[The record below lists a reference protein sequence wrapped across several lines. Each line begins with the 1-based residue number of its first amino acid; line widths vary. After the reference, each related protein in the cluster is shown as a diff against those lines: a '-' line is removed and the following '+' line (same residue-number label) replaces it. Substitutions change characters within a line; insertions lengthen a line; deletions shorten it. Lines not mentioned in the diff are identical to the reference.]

1 MTVPDQMATS
11 SLDTRHAPGEASTE
25 DGRSRMARRRA
36 APFGPVLALT
46 VTLAVACFLVCMALL
61 LLAVHPDVVNPGF
74 WFGPQQNQSAKT
86 ALYLVAFAVIL
97 PLALVVGP
105 RLADSIATGPNALAL
120 AALASALACSFAAA
134 ILIARIS
141 GALGWADGLSVVLA
155 LVGIWV
161 VCATAVLARAAK
173 PRPWRLLL
181 RAADSA
187 RHLPVLAG
195 LLVFGTLLAL
205 TSVRSLSALPLA
217 LGTVVVAGAV
227 FVHQRGRL
235 PQLTRG
241 WGAVIDAM
249 IIGVLLLALPD
260 MVIFETSSAPLSTF
274 FPPGVYQWHHD
285 FLLGPA
291 NQQLAG
297 GALLVDNPVSQYGV
311 GSIYFLVAWFQLA
324 PIGYGTLGLLDGIL
338 TAFFYAAGYSALRIA
353 GATRL
358 LAGLALLVGTI
369 ALVYNLPHPV
379 GGIPQDGP
387 LRFGLPMVLLL
398 ATLVGA
404 RWPRTAGAARVAG
417 LTVLGIA
424 SVWALEAFAY
434 TAVTFAAL
442 AALHASLLPPG
453 GRLRWMAREALVA
466 AVACLCAHLILAAAT
481 LAATAELPDWG
492 QYVAY
497 LQAFLLGGDAGEIV
511 FGFEPWP
518 PALALGAAYLASAS
532 AVVLLLRRRFGMAL
546 RERTALLAIAGMTA
560 YGVAL
565 LSYISNRSATHLL
578 PYVALPALLMGA
590 LWLSLLL
597 RSGPAEV
604 GGRARLGS
612 LVFAASLAVVLVAAA
627 WPSAGDR
634 FARSPLALARPG
646 GELLAHINRLWDP
659 PPIDARAPEGQRLI
673 ARYMPGQLRS
683 LILFPQSP
691 DLAVE
696 ILMRSGR
703 ANRLPLG
710 DSVEEGFVPMARVP
724 ALRQAIAELRPGE
737 RLLTDRKGLRAF
749 AKLKADPAIDPLA
762 KPVYQYRLD
771 EWILQRIGER
781 FRLRPIAEGR
791 AQLIVVELVADRTS
805 RRE

>member
-1 MTVPDQMATS
+1 MPDQVTTS
-11 SLDTRHAPGEASTE
+11 SVETGQAPDDSSEEFGGARS
-25 DGRSRMARRRA
+25 GRERA
-36 APFGPVLALT
+36 GPFGPLLAITL
-46 VTLAVACFLVCMALL
+46 TLAVACFLVCMALL
-61 LLAVHPDVVNPGF
+61 LLAVQPDVLNPGF
-74 WFGPQQNQSAKT
+74 WFGPQQNQTAKT
-86 ALYLVAFAVIL
+86 TLYVVAFAVIL
-97 PLALVVGP
+97 PLSLVVGQ
-105 RLADSIATGPNALAL
+105 RLVDSIAATPNGSALAT
-120 AALASALACSFAAA
+120 LASALAGSLAAT
-134 ILIARIS
+134 ILMIRLW
-141 GALGWADGLSVVLA
+141 GALGKADGLAVVLA
-155 LVGIWV
+155 LVGIWS
-161 VCATAVLARAAK
+161 VCAAAVLTRAAR
-173 PRPWRLLL
+173 PRPWRPLL
-181 RAADSA
+181 RAADSG
-187 RHLPVLAG
+187 RYLPVLAG
-195 LLVFGTLLAL
+195 VLVFGTILCL

-217 LGTVVVAGAV
+217 LGTVVAAGAI
-227 FVHQRGRL
+227 FVHQRRRL
-235 PQLTRG
+235 PRLARG
-241 WGAVIDAM
+241 WGAGIDAM

-260 MVIFETSSAPLSTF
+260 VVIYETSSAPLSTF

-311 GSIYFLVAWFQLA
+311 GSIYFLVGWFQLA

-338 TAFFYAAGYSALRIA
+338 TALFYAAGYSLLRIS

-358 LAGLALLVGTI
+358 LAGSALLVGTI

-387 LRFGLPMVLLL
+387 LRFGLPMALLL
-398 ATLVGA
+398 ATVVGA
-404 RWPRTAGAARVAG
+404 RWSRVAGAARIVG
-417 LTVLGIA
+417 LGVVGIA

-434 TAVTFAAL
+434 TAITFAAM
-442 AALHASLLPPG
+442 AALQASLLPAG
-453 GRLRWMAREALVA
+453 GRLRWLAQQALLA
-466 AVACLCAHLILAAAT
+466 AVACLCAHLILAGAT
-481 LAATAELPDWG
+481 LAATGELPDWG

-497 LQAFLLGGDAGEIV
+497 LEAFLLGGDAGEIV

-518 PALALGAAYLASAS
+518 PALAVGAAYLASAC
-532 AVVLLLRRRFGMAL
+532 ALALLRLRRFDIAL
-546 RERTALLAIAGMTA
+546 RERTALLVIAGTTA

-565 LSYISNRSATHLL
+565 LSYISNRSATHILL
-578 PYVALPALLMGA
+578 YVALPALLLGA
-590 LWLSLLL
+590 LWLSLML
-597 RSGPAEV
+597 RLNAEV

-612 LVFAASLAVVLVAAA
+612 LAFAASLAVLLVAAA

-646 GELLAHINRLWDP
+646 GELRAHLDRLWDS

-673 ARYMPGQLRS
+673 ARYMPGQRRS
-683 LILFPQSP
+683 LILFPKSP

-710 DSVEEGFVPMARVP
+710 DSVEEGFVPTARAS
-724 ALRQAIAELRPGE
+724 ALRQAIAELRAGE
-737 RLLTDRKGLRAF
+737 RLLTDRVGLTAF
-749 AKLKADPAIDPLA
+749 ARLKSDPGIDPLT

-781 FRLRPIAEGR
+781 FRLRPIGEGG